1 MWSHHFITLYRALTR
16 HRLYSALNVLGLA
29 AGIAVFLLLLLAVR
43 FETSYDRWVPNAE
56 DIYRVDSV
64 HTFPGQPVS
73 RDRTAPGI
81 LYPLLTSQ
89 FPQVQSAVRL
99 LENDVAVRQGGR
111 SDFETIVLADPNLFD
126 VFDLP
131 LVSGSRATALGDT
144 ASIVIDESMARKYF
158 GTTDALGKHL
168 TLVVDG
174 PARDYRV
181 SAVMKDLPLN
191 SHMNFHAVARLDRVV
206 LQDETAKLLFES
218 WGSGMAYTYVRL
230 KPGAE
235 VAAMQAGMKP
245 LVDRFV
251 TDFSDKPSDLISFS
265 LSPLLKLHFLDVGT
279 RTTGRPGVDPLL
291 VATLALVGVT
301 ALLIAICNFINLA
314 TARAGL
320 RAREVALRKVMGA
333 TRGALMVQFLTES
346 MIITLVSTLIGVAL
360 VELALPFVGAML
372 GQPLKLVYFGE
383 GGLALPL
390 ALLVLVIGLGS
401 GLYPALILSKYQ
413 PAGVLASAR
422 TPGGGRAGAR
432 VRQGLVVLQFGVS
445 TALII
450 CTAVIFAQTQYV
462 RRADVGFQREG
473 LLLVSG
479 FKDPAVALR
488 RDAVMDAFRRRPGV
502 QSVTISDRS
511 PAGGDQSSSN
521 MRRPGRKGLEPFM
534 VFESIGPDYFR
545 TYGLKTLAGR
555 ALDTAHGLDDVK
567 GLRGKPLAERGVN
580 VVINAEAA
588 RVLEF
593 SNPQDAIGKVVSW
606 GSGDVRS
613 TVVGVVGDTRFLSPR
628 EKVLP
633 IAYLMDTVVD
643 LKSPSGAVAAVR
655 YAGVDGRVLLNS
667 LKTDWDASASGLPF
681 QGVTISE
688 RLAPYYQP
696 DERRSNLFM
705 VGSVLA
711 VLIGCIG
718 LYGLASFNTMRRVR
732 EIGIRK
738 TLGAST
744 TDVLTLLLRQ
754 MLTPVMLANLIAWPL
769 AFFAMRAWLSS
780 FDQRIGLNPG
790 YFLAASLLAAG
801 IAAATVVGQAIK
813 LARSEPARALRYE

>member
-16 HRLYSALNVLGLA
+16 HRLYSTLNVLGLA
-29 AGIAVFLLLLLAVR
+29 AGVAVFLVLLLAVR
-43 FETSYDRWVPNAE
+43 FETSYDRWVPGAE
-56 DIYRVDSV
+56 DVYRVDSV
-64 HTFPGQPVS
+64 NTFPGQPVG
-73 RDRTAPGI
+73 RERTAPGI

-99 LENDVAVRQGGR
+99 LENDVAVRQGGQ
-111 SDFETIVLADPNLFD
+111 SDFETLVLADPNLFD

-131 LVSGSRATALGDT
+131 LVSGSGATALGDT
-144 ASIVIDESMARKYF
+144 ASLIIDESMARKYF
-158 GTTDALGKHL
+158 GTTEALGKHL
-168 TLVVDG
+168 TVVLDG
-174 PARDYRV
+174 VARDYRI

-191 SHMNFHAVARLDRVV
+191 SHMAFHAVARLDRAV
-206 LQDETAKLLFES
+206 LQPTTASLLFDS

-230 KPGAE
+230 KPGAD
-235 VAAMQAGMKP
+235 VGAMQAAMKP
-245 LVDRFV
+245 LVARFV
-251 TDFSDKPSDLISFS
+251 TDFGDKPEELMGFSF
-265 LSPLLKLHFLDVGT
+265 SPLLKLHFLDVGARAT
-279 RTTGRPGVDPLL
+279 ERPGVDPLL
-291 VATLALVGVT
+291 VATLALVGLT
-301 ALLIAICNFINLA
+301 ALLIAICNFVNLA

-333 TRGALMVQFLTES
+333 TRGALVVQFLTES
-346 MIITLVSTLIGVAL
+346 MIIALASTLIGVAL
-360 VELALPFVGAML
+360 VELALPSVGALL
-372 GQPLKLVYFGE
+372 GQPLKLVYFGP

-413 PAGVLASAR
+413 PAGVLASSR

-432 VRQGLVVLQFGVS
+432 VRQGLVLLQFGVS

-462 RRADVGFQREG
+462 RRADVGFEREG
-473 LLLVSG
+473 LLLVKG
-479 FKDPAVALR
+479 FNDASVAPR
-488 RDAVMDAFRRRPGV
+488 RDAIMDAFRRRPGV
-502 QSVTISDRS
+502 QGVTVSDRS

-521 MRRPGRKGLEPFM
+521 MRRPGRKSLDPFT
-534 VFESIGPDYFR
+534 VVETVGPNYFQ

-555 ALDTAHGLDDVK
+555 TLDTAHGLDDMK
-567 GLRGKPLAERGVN
+567 GLRGQALADRGFNIVL
-580 VVINAEAA
+580 NAEAA

-593 SNPQDAIGKVVSW
+593 KGPQDAIGQTVVW
-606 GSGDVRS
+606 GGSTRS

-633 IAYLMDTVVD
+633 IAYVMDTVVD
-643 LKSPSGAVAAVR
+643 LKSSSGAIVAVR

-681 QGVTISE
+681 QGVTLEE
-688 RLAPYYQP
+688 RMAPYYQP

-705 VGSVLA
+705 VGSILA
-711 VLIGCIG
+711 VLIGCVG
-718 LYGLASFNTMRRVR
+718 LYGLASFNTTRRVR

-744 TDVLTLLLRQ
+744 ADVLGLLLRQ
-754 MLTPVMLANLIAWPL
+754 MLTPVLLANLIAWPL
-769 AFFAMRAWLSS
+769 AYFAMRAWLGS

-790 YFLAASLLAAG
+790 YFLAASLLAVA
-801 IAAATVVGQAIK
+801 IAAVTVVGQAIR